1 MKLLSNL
8 EKALD
13 REIEAIDEDESLTN
27 AEKSEQIRE
36 LYREFDETEQAWF
49 GQNEDEDE

>member
-13 REIEAIDEDESLTN
+13 REIEAIEEDEYLTD
-27 AEKSEQIRE
+27 AEKSVQIKE
-36 LYREFDETEQAWF
+36 LYREFNEIEQAWF
-49 GQNEDEDE
+49 GQNEDENE